1 MDKKDFIESI
11 RLANEKRGF
20 SSEIESSLKGYKG
33 LKMQF
38 DLSFVSYTKTFGSQY
53 GSNYEGGYSVTCKD
67 LDSNFEM
74 VVLFEAGDNQKIEA
88 LSVGGEINEEVE
100 YIGYDNLYQ
109 KPIMG
114 HSLPLSVHDVK
125 NEKPENENSNQVQ
138 ITPIPSISVE
148 SISDN
153 QQKEGLF
160 NRDENQYTTECSE
173 PNQTVEQPVK
183 YENTVHQAPLPKIH
197 PIPLGAQTQS
207 VRGGSKGKPFLL
219 LLVIVLLCGGAFFLF
234 KTFFSSSKKTK
245 IPINQIDDD
254 VSGREFNRIFS
265 INGIDLIEAKLEYL
279 GKDPKLPFIG
289 KGPNYNWKAR
299 STDFYSSSM
308 KNLSDYTIYIRS
320 LKYKLK
326 KGNFSGTNPQTE
338 SYLKSYWTSTK
349 ILPGETVYRK
359 NHSVWGKANTNTLT
373 KTYSLEIEP
382 IKSEPAQGVD
392 PIFTSSDVGPVVF
405 EIAYPLKFIR

>member
-138 ITPIPSISVE
+138 ITPIPVE

-153 QQKEGLF
+153 QQNEGPSKS
-160 NRDENQYTTECSE
+160 DGNQYVAEKAE
-173 PNQTVEQPVK
+173 PNQVVSQSVQ
-183 YENTVHQAPLPKIH
+183 YEKAVPQAPLPIID

-234 KTFFSSSKKTK
+234 KNFFSSTAKVS
-245 IPINQIDDD
+245 IDQIDNG
-254 VSGREFNRIFS
+254 VSGRGFTRIYS
-265 INGIDLIEAKLEYL
+265 INEIDLIEAKLEYL

-289 KGPNYNWKAR
+289 KEPNYNWKAR

-308 KNLSDYTIYIRS
+308 KNLSNYTIYIRS
-320 LKYKLK
+320 LNYKLK

-359 NHSVWGKANTNTLT
+359 NNWVWGKANTNTLT

-382 IKSEPAQGVD
+382 PKSSYEQEFD
-392 PIFTSSDVGPVVF
+392 PIFATNKVAPVTF

>member
-11 RLANEKRGF
+11 KLANEKRGF
-20 SSEIESSLKGYKG
+20 SSEIESSLKSYKG

-67 LDSNFEM
+67 LDSNSEM
-74 VVLFEAGDNQKIEA
+74 VVLFKAGDNQKIEA
-88 LSVGGEINEEVE
+88 LSVGGKLNEEVE

-114 HSLPLSVHDVK
+114 HSLPLSAHDEK

-138 ITPIPSISVE
+138 ITPILSIPVE

-153 QQKEGLF
+153 QQKEGVY

-173 PNQTVEQPVK
+173 PNQPVAQSVQ
-183 YENTVHQAPLPKIH
+183 YEKAVHQAPLPNVH

-207 VRGGSKGKPFLL
+207 VQGGSKGKPFLL
-219 LLVIVLLCGGAFFLF
+219 LLVILLLCGGAFFLF
-234 KTFFSSSKKTK
+234 KTFFLSSKKTK
-245 IPINQIDDD
+245 VSIHQIDDG
-254 VSGREFNRIFS
+254 VSGRGFNRVYS

-359 NHSVWGKANTNTLT
+359 NNWVWGKANTNTLT

-382 IKSEPAQGVD
+382 IKSDPAQEVD
-392 PIFTSSDVGPVVF
+392 PIFTGSDVGPVVL